1 MENWNM
7 VEIDIAKRLI
17 NYKSLRALTTCLRPD
32 VLEIGFGG
40 CTEERRSWTLPLFF
54 HYIRPE
60 TGKPFGLSMPLRSF
74 RLPPAGR
81 FPKERDGKN
90 PVHYQWQNNNF

>member
-17 NYKSLRALTTCLRPD
+17 NYKSLRALTTCLRSD

-40 CTEERRSWTLPLFF
+40 CTEEKRSWTPPLFF
-54 HYIRPE
+54 HYARPE
-60 TGKPFGLSMPLRSF
+60 TGKPFWLS
-74 RLPPAGR
+74 PAGR
-81 FPKERDGKN
+81 FPKERDGKK
-90 PVHYQWQNNNF
+90 PCTLSMAE